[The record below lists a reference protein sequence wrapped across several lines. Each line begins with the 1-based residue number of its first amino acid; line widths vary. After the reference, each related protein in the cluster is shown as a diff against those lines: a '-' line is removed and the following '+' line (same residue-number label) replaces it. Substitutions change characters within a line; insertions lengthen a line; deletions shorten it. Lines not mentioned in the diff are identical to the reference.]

1 MSGSS
6 RYTRAISAEVGDIER
21 RLRLLEKDLEKI
33 GARASSN
40 AKDAA
45 EGLGDA
51 IASALSGWGDRFRQS
66 AVSLGDQS
74 ARIGKDLGKD
84 AAKLGIRALSR
95 VSEETGRHPLFA
107 LAVAVGVGVLI
118 GVASRN
124 RD

>member
-6 RYTRAISAEVGDIER
+6 RYMRTISAEVGEIER

-74 ARIGKDLGKD
+74 TRLGKDLGKD
-84 AAKLGIRALSR
+84 AAKLGTHALSR